1 MQRNVTQY
9 TVCKMI
15 RSFRHK
21 GIEKFFLTGSKAGIQ
36 PRHAARL
43 NEQLTV
49 LNAAT
54 RPEHMNVPGWKFHA
68 LAGSLAAHWAVSVS
82 GNWRLTFRFNGED
95 AILVDYQDYH

>member
-1 MQRNVTQY
+1 
-9 TVCKMI
+9 MI

-36 PRHAARL
+36 PSHAAKL
-43 NEQLTV
+43 NAQLTV
-49 LNAAT
+49 LNSAT

-68 LAGSLAAHWAVSVS
+68 LTADLAAHWA
-82 GNWRLTFRFNGED
+82 GNWRLTFRFDGED